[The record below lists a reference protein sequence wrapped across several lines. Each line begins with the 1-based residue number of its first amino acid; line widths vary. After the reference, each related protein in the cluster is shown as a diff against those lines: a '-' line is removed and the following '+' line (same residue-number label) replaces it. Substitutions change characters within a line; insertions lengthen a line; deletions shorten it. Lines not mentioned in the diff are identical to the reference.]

1 MGEHDSEFVKQQ
13 YERASDETTHPKS
26 RMGAP
31 EDLSPTTQNPED
43 VCMFGRMP
51 CCVSRFLIDR
61 QSKSGRLVHG
71 TRTARDKHLVGPSRR
86 LIPIR
91 WI

>member
-1 MGEHDSEFVKQQ
+1 MEEHDSEFVKQQ
-13 YERASDETTHPKS
+13 YKRASDETPHPKIADGCA
-26 RMGAP
+26 RGFIANYA
-31 EDLSPTTQNPED
+31 DLED
-43 VCMFGRMP
+43 VDTFGRLP

-86 LIPIR
+86 LVPIR